1 MNRNTSIALCVF
13 ALLSCNIWGGELK
26 FSVVPNFFEQEPDH
40 QSLGPCHGGVVL
52 DEAGKTAT
60 LWTASEVI
68 YKRMLKRGWVPIQD
82 DERHAVFEFP
92 RNAFK
97 LPRQVSEAR
106 RKAGQA
112 AAKNLHK

>member
-1 MNRNTSIALCVF
+1 MK
-13 ALLSCNIWGGELK
+13 GM
-26 FSVVPNFFEQEPDH
+26 
-40 QSLGPCHGGVVL
+40 GPREERETVVVL
-52 DEAGKTAT
+52 DEAGKTAS

-82 DERHAVFEFP
+82 DERHALFQFP
-92 RNAFK
+92 RDSFK